1 VKLVTIPAQPCDG
14 AVFLDFSGKK
24 GFDRQSFIGYTRI
37 DFAQKFT
44 TIERKA

>member
-1 VKLVTIPAQPCDG
+1 VKLVTIPAQPYG
-14 AVFLDFSGKK
+14 HAVFLGFTPKK
-24 GFDRQSFIGYTRI
+24 GFDRLSFIGYTRT